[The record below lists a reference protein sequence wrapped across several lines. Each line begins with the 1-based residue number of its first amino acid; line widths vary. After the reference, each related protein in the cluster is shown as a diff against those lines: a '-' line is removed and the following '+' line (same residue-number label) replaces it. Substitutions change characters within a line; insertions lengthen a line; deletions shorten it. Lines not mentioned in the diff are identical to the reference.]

1 MSAPEAPVPAA
12 VAWIVAMETHA
23 PMMDV
28 IPSQDVATPTTQ
40 QPAMMATRAQLPPSV
55 QMVNAWVQE
64 PQIATMTTHAPS
76 TAAMPLADVPTPRI
90 RQVATTVMRALL
102 ATNALEASVPVEPRA

>member
-1 MSAPEAPVPAA
+1 MSAPGAPVPAA
-12 VAWIVAMETHA
+12 VAWIAAMETPA

-28 IPSQDVATPTTQ
+28 TPSQDVATPTTR
-40 QPAMMATRAQLPPSV
+40 QPVMMETRAQLRPSV
-55 QMVNAWVQE
+55 QMANVWVQE

-76 TAAMPLADVPTPRI
+76 TAATPPADVPTPRTQ
-90 RQVATTVMRALL
+90 QVATTAMRALL